1 METSKEAL
9 YSFFRFF
16 KLVRFCDFRLQNLFE
31 GCCYHKKG
39 GVDKFK
45 LTPETEEL
53 LRGISSAL
61 QDAPASSSSQ
71 STCCIALKPFFR
83 LLFSCTLITGYLP
96 KNSKIKDLKC
106 ILLFVILVL
115 ESKEKKNRFKS
126 EIEFSIKTFEMFLYQ
141 ILYQIFRPHSPYY
154 QRTIGPPRRS
164 CWSNDYLVR
173 RQKEQLYPLVTTS
186 LKSFWMSIS

>member
-1 METSKEAL
+1 MLGKIWIFSAHASCPLWLVWGTISPLFLAVLKW
-9 YSFFRFF
+9 
-16 KLVRFCDFRLQNLFE
+16 KLVKRRFTVSSDFLNWFGFATS
-31 GCCYHKKG
+31 GCKTCLKAVATIRRG

-115 ESKEKKNRFKS
+115 ESKGKKK
-126 EIEFSIKTFEMFLYQ
+126 ID
-141 ILYQIFRPHSPYY
+141 
-154 QRTIGPPRRS
+154 
-164 CWSNDYLVR
+164 SNQKLNLV
-173 RQKEQLYPLVTTS
+173 
-186 LKSFWMSIS
+186 